1 MVDAS
6 GLAWRGLKGTL
17 DIMRSEIAD
26 PFNLGSSELT
36 TINGLVD
43 VVEEIAGVKLR
54 RHYKLDAPN

>member
-1 MVDAS
+1 MRNEIVDP
-6 GLAWRGLKGTL
+6 
-17 DIMRSEIAD
+17 I
-26 PFNLGSSELT
+26 NLGSSELT